1 MACGRRVTA
10 ILLSWLAL
18 TTLTS
23 CSRFYSLTDPL
34 VPSLS
39 RDWQPLLAGL
49 PSAEFRDDQVFI
61 HGVRDFIYLGEDQ
74 FVERYHDDTFDLG
87 DVVGVDFVM
96 VPFAE
101 TPTLAHTMLSF
112 RFGDGRVLGVSAE
125 ARLEQDEKY
134 HPVPGAVH
142 KYELMYVL
150 ATERD
155 LVTLR
160 TEHRNSDVYIYPIRV
175 TPEQSKQLL
184 VDVLHRVNK
193 LSAEPEFYDT
203 VTNNC
208 TTNIVR
214 HVNRLS
220 PGRIPLNWRV
230 LLPGYSDQLAYALG
244 LLDTELP
251 YEEAKR
257 LARVNDRVNPNLSV
271 NAFSAAL
278 RSTE

>member
-1 MACGRRVTA
+1 
-10 ILLSWLAL
+10 
-18 TTLTS
+18 
-23 CSRFYSLTDPL
+23 
-34 VPSLS
+34 
-39 RDWQPLLAGL
+39 LAGL